1 MNLITRSDFDGLT
14 CAVLLKEVEIIENI
28 TFAHPKD
35 IQDGVVTVTPND
47 ILTNMPY
54 HPNCGMWF
62 DHHSSEGE
70 RSDIPHNY
78 EGRFEIAP
86 SCARVVYNHYK
97 SYRFHK
103 YDYLLNQV
111 DKIDAAQLS
120 VQDVTDPRDWVL
132 LSYVMDP
139 RTGLGRYHD
148 YGISN
153 KNLMY
158 RMIDLIA
165 THNVDEILNMHDIKQ
180 RVKRYFEQEKEFKAL
195 MERSSKVEKNVII
208 TDNRGMADIPTGN
221 RFLIYTLFPEANIS
235 VRIMDGK
242 KDETVVAAIGHSIFN
257 RTSKTDIGELCAQY
271 GGGGHKGA
279 GTAQFKIKE
288 ADAKI
293 REMIEKMKKDG

>member
-35 IQDGVVTVTPND
+35 VQDGAITVTKND

-62 DHHSSEGE
+62 DHHSSEDE
-70 RSDIPHNY
+70 RQDIPPVF

-86 SCARVVYNHYK
+86 SCARVIYNHYK
-97 SYRFHK
+97 SYRFSK

-111 DKIDAAQLS
+111 DKIDAAQLTVS
-120 VQDVTDPRDWVL
+120 DVTDPKGYVL

-139 RTGLGRYHD
+139 RTGMGKYHD

-153 KNLMY
+153 KNLMHK
-158 RMIDLIA
+158 MIELLADF
-165 THNVDEILNMHDIKQ
+165 TVEEILQMYDIKQ
-180 RVKRYFEQEKEFKAL
+180 RVKRYFDQEKEFKDL
-195 MERSSKVEKNVII
+195 LLKTSRVDKNVVI
-208 TDNRGMADIPTGN
+208 TDLRGIKDVPTGN
-221 RFLIYTLFPEANIS
+221 RFLIYTLFPETNIS
-235 VRIMDGK
+235 ARIMDGK
-242 KDETVVAAIGHSIFN
+242 NNNIVAALGHSIFN
-257 RTSKTDIGELCAQY
+257 RSSKTDIGTLCAQY

-279 GTAQFKIKE
+279 GTAQFEAKDSEVRIKE
-288 ADAKI
+288 L
-293 REMIEKMKKDG
+293 IEKMKKDG